1 MPGNAE
7 FHGCV
12 EPIRLPTRQGRA
24 NLARSPIASRT
35 VLLLGRPTASLDDM
49 NRQIVVAASRKT
61 IDRGAAT
68 VGIVR
73 HAAAWG
79 AVAHRTPTVHCHR
92 DAA

>member
-1 MPGNAE
+1 
-7 FHGCV
+7 
-12 EPIRLPTRQGRA
+12 
-24 NLARSPIASRT
+24 
-35 VLLLGRPTASLDDM
+35 VLLLGQPMASLDDR
-49 NRQIVVAASRKT
+49 NRQIVVGSSCET

-79 AVAHRTPTVHCHR
+79 AVAHRTPTVHSHR